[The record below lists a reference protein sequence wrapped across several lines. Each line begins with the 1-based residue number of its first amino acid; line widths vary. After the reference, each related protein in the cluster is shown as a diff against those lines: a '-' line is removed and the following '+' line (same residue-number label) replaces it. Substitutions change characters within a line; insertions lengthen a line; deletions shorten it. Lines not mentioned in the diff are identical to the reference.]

1 MGRRRKHDRDF
12 QHRTR
17 LYNLYHL
24 LNHHNLFG
32 GPYTQTTED
41 TARSLLRE

>member
-1 MGRRRKHDRDF
+1 M
-12 QHRTR
+12 
-17 LYNLYHL
+17 YHL

-41 TARSLLRE
+41 SALSLFRE